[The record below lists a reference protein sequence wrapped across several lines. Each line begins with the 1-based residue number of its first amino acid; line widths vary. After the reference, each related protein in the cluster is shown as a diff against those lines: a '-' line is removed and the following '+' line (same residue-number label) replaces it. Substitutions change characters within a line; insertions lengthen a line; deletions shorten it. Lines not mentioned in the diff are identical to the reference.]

1 MLKIELILTFLNIFD
16 LEYQKQLISVLKQA
30 MAKKKKVIGRREKAN
45 FPSLGLDDIEV
56 KIDTGAFTSS
66 IHCADMKEIDG
77 KLHCNF
83 LDESHPQYN
92 QKELIF
98 DHYEMTVIKS
108 SNGISE
114 LRYQIV
120 MPMVFGKKSYEVEL
134 TLSDRAEM
142 KFPVLLGRKFLQQG
156 KFIVDVSKLNRLRKK
171 TAKTNEK
178 TETENGD
185 SLGQSETLLDSEN

>member
-1 MLKIELILTFLNIFD
+1 
-16 LEYQKQLISVLKQA
+16 
-30 MAKKKKVIGRREKAN
+30 MAKKKKIIGRREKAN
-45 FPSLGLDDIEV
+45 FPTLGLEDIEV

-66 IHCADMKEIDG
+66 IHCAEIKEIDA
-77 KLHCNF
+77 KLHCKF
-83 LDESHPQYN
+83 LDELHPLYN

-98 DHYEMTVIKS
+98 DQYEMTVIKS

-114 LRYQIV
+114 TRYQIIL
-120 MPMVFGKKSYEVEL
+120 PMIFGKKAYDVEL

-185 SLGQSETLLDSEN
+185 SLGQSEALLDPEN